1 MSLLDDENYWKDQMT
16 GRDDYKEFEG
26 RAKRIIEQ
34 WSGSDKYIE
43 ECTAIRKSLRKFNTD
58 FGSTVRVLTEHV
70 TKGETYSEK
79 ELRIFDREFSKFL
92 YKVEGEASRL
102 NSVPVKE
109 RRALTDL
116 EKLRIAQKKKKSTVW

>member
-58 FGSTVRVLTEHV
+58 FGFAMLFLH
-70 TKGETYSEK
+70 GY
-79 ELRIFDREFSKFL
+79 LLLIF
-92 YKVEGEASRL
+92 
-102 NSVPVKE
+102 
-109 RRALTDL
+109 
-116 EKLRIAQKKKKSTVW
+116 